1 MHCSKTRDI
10 TDAPVEERYQIQHP
24 LPSNPKRPVR
34 ALNPGGERSFLFKDV
49 LGLKTVKS
57 IASIHITD
65 LPTSSQT
72 CQLHALWGSCWRCSY
87 LETPNMQ
94 LIWAS
99 GARIKLWLRLMPSV
113 QGRLVHPGQPSVRKS
128 TNMFMSKLF
137 WFPNTSKSALKSR
150 HRGIWIGSTHGG
162 CHAHLLGLAAV
173 V

>member
-65 LPTSSQT
+65 LPISSQT

-87 LETPNMQ
+87 LETPNI
-94 LIWAS
+94 IWAS
-99 GARIKLWLRLMPSV
+99 GARIKLWLRLTDAKRARKA
-113 QGRLVHPGQPSVRKS
+113 GTPGPALSPKKHKQ
-128 TNMFMSKLF
+128 FMRFHKFDYS
-137 WFPNTSKSALKSR
+137 
-150 HRGIWIGSTHGG
+150 GSQIQN
-162 CHAHLLGLAAV
+162 LL
-173 V
+173 